1 MKGTAMNKPQSR
13 MGTSVGQVERPM
25 TSNKAAGYSK
35 TLGKDPKEFD
45 GINPLKIISFTL

>member
-1 MKGTAMNKPQSR
+1 MNKATAMKMPQSR
-13 MGTSVGQVERPM
+13 MGTSMNPAERPM

-45 GINPLKIISFTL
+45 GKIKIFIKY

>member
-1 MKGTAMNKPQSR
+1 MKSTAMKMPQSR
-13 MGTSVGQVERPM
+13 MGTSMNPAERPM

-45 GINPLKIISFTL
+45 GKLLYYFLQ

>member
-1 MKGTAMNKPQSR
+1 MNKPTGIKREQQSR
-13 MGTSVGQVERPM
+13 MGTSMNQIERPM

-45 GINPLKIISFTL
+45 GTY